1 MREKSTFLHLYSG
14 KYLVQ
19 SINYNNSTIRVMDAG
34 VNKDNCSSL
43 PQHPLTI
50 TNFNYGDPYNPP
62 ISLSSFGEE
71 SQMLMIFMKCANP
84 VKSPFYVNTAPC
96 INGTYSYVLI
106 KSNITY
112 VENLCKV
119 ELIAISSMLIKDYR
133 NISYMDIHNR
143 LAYGFELS

>member
-1 MREKSTFLHLYSG
+1 
-14 KYLVQ
+14 
-19 SINYNNSTIRVMDAG
+19 MDAR
-34 VNKDNCSSL
+34 VKKDNCSSL
-43 PQHPLTI
+43 PQYTLTI

-112 VENLCKV
+112 VENLCKL
-119 ELIAISSMLIKDYR
+119 ELIAISSMPIKDYR

>member
-1 MREKSTFLHLYSG
+1 
-14 KYLVQ
+14 
-19 SINYNNSTIRVMDAG
+19 MDAG

-71 SQMLMIFMKCANP
+71 SQMLMIFMKSANP
-84 VKSPFYVNTAPC
+84 VKSPLFVNPTR
-96 INGTYSYVLI
+96 INGTYSGVLI

-119 ELIAISSMLIKDYR
+119 ELVAISSMPIRDYI